1 MLKPCRHSSNLTGS
15 SDLAESSSS
24 PPVTSPGDLLRERRF
39 SDLRD
44 SLARSGNPSRV
55 WSYYTRLLDF
65 LGYENLPLE
74 VHQQVLRQCTPS
86 TALLRTSAARRIIV
100 GNNPRNPHMH
110 EGRFQTIIR
119 TIRSFGMKPTLDDY
133 NFILEQFAAVGYH
146 VGAMH
151 VYKELVSTGLTPRT
165 RTFGLCLQ
173 AIAHRLTLP
182 VGRDGRDLLVSQTHK
197 MLAALMGDMQKYNI
211 LATSVNFD
219 LTLRIM
225 KETLDYNGF
234 ESLMK
239 WAYGIDLANPDRP
252 PLEYQG
258 LTTVGSG
265 LGVNE
270 QLYPVLPAPQP
281 FSTASLNTT
290 IDMLGRFGDVSKLI
304 QAFEVLT
311 QPLPQANRHQ
321 FTSFDDD
328 DDFGDADGFVAPKFT
343 PPHASPNTTTY
354 NTLLRHLCQGGHA
367 HLARH
372 YLIEVIRLDR
382 QIDHDLRLA
391 VTRTPLHQVLAP
403 HFAINRGTLLSVFG
417 ESNRDKNVGL
427 MRWLITKL
435 PRIIKSKKL
444 SLLYFHRVRR
454 ACLSRKLE
462 MKQVSPTASSTVQV
476 ATVSSSS
483 SSLPSPTR
491 SPRSKNA
498 SVFDLDL
505 DAPPESPS
513 PPTPKYFDLDLHIR
527 VLERDFEE
535 LTQFSRRATD
545 VLGRTTQRVKERL
558 GRRVWSARDIYLR
571 TDNSRRKVSRGHW
584 QRIVGFRSRVQDK
597 VLPRIPPY
605 YARDPVDRRSF
616 STDSAVRSLRISR
629 VDPLLPHLR
638 FGDR

>member
-1 MLKPCRHSSNLTGS
+1 
-15 SDLAESSSS
+15 
-24 PPVTSPGDLLRERRF
+24 
-39 SDLRD
+39 
-44 SLARSGNPSRV
+44 
-55 WSYYTRLLDF
+55 
-65 LGYENLPLE
+65 
-74 VHQQVLRQCTPS
+74 
-86 TALLRTSAARRIIV
+86 V

-151 VYKELVSTGLTPRT
+151 VYKELVRTGLTPRT

-182 VGRDGRDLLVSQTHK
+182 VGRDGRDLLVAQTHK
-197 MLAALMGDMQKYNI
+197 MLEALMGDMQKYNI
-211 LATSVNFD
+211 PATSVNLD
-219 LTLRIM
+219 MTIRIL
-225 KETLDYNGF
+225 KETLDYSGF

-239 WAYGIDLANPDRP
+239 WTYGIDLANPDCP

-265 LGVNE
+265 LGVDE
-270 QLYPVLPAPQP
+270 QSIPILPAPHP

-290 IDMLGRFGDVSKLI
+290 IDVLGRLGDVSKLI

-311 QPLPQANRHQ
+311 QPLPQAKQHQ

-328 DDFGDADGFVAPKFT
+328 DDFGGADGFVAPKFI

-367 HLARH
+367 YLARH
-372 YLIEVIRLDR
+372 YLIEAIRLDR
-382 QIDHDLRLA
+382 RTDHDLRLA
-391 VTRTPLHQVLAP
+391 VTAKPISQIFAP

-417 ESNRDKNVGL
+417 ESNRDKNLGL

-435 PRIIKSKKL
+435 PRIIRSKK
-444 SLLYFHRVRR
+444 SGLLYFHRVRR
-454 ACLSRKLE
+454 ERLAQAALRQSK
-462 MKQVSPTASSTVQV
+462 KQISTTASSSMRV
-476 ATVSSSS
+476 AISSSS
-483 SSLPSPTR
+483 SSLPTPTR
-491 SPRSKNA
+491 SPRSSNV

-513 PPTPKYFDLDLHIR
+513 PPATKYLDLDVHIQI
-527 VLERDFEE
+527 LERDFQE
-535 LTQFSRRATD
+535 LSQFSRHAMD

-571 TDNSRRKVSRGHW
+571 TENSRRMVSRGHW
-584 QRIVGFRSRVQDK
+584 QKIVRFRPRVQDK
-597 VLPRIPPY
+597 VLSRIPSY
-605 YARDPVDRRSF
+605 YARDPVHRRTF
-616 STDSAVRSLRISR
+616 STASVVRTLRISR
-629 VDPLLPHLR
+629 MDSWR
-638 FGDR
+638 SSTI